1 MKLTRQDYAKIM
13 RTPSHKYHDDAM
25 SLIET
30 ALRDEAEDILEM
42 AEMVIQKANNE
53 VDVVA
58 VYGGGSIF
66 LRPALE
72 KPLQAFCDRARIQ
85 LVYIEDEEDAV
96 WMEAYGLEAFLK
108 SKLFE
113 NLKKQ
118 AA

>member
-1 MKLTRQDYAKIM
+1 MEGISMEDYERFSQRRREAILS
-13 RTPSHKYHDDAM
+13 RVAGACASAG
-25 SLIET
+25 
-30 ALRDEAEDILEM
+30 RDVA
-42 AEMVIQKANNE
+42 E